1 MQKKQVISRRNFIKS
16 GTILSAS
23 TVLAADP
30 CMLFLASVFN
40 ASPEKLAAQAFACEL
55 FRAKDL
61 LQLKFFFFNAKLTA
75 YNTVIKEVSTRP
87 LFIYCQIPPQHV
99 GEELLLSPFT
109 SRNEATRKKSFLSGH
124 TWLAFWLLQSNSTG
138 FPLTPDSL
146 LDWEQHFELVTL
158 DSFAVKAEGKDQNEN
173 TSVTFTGYNESLP
186 EIKEQ
191 FKKFGKLNQDLKLQN
206 KWQKGDED
214 WPITTFEVPYKLF
227 LSPIAEPNEEGKRIF
242 GQHAFRKSNKIVDL
256 VPQNYKEDGKIVKIY
271 NPWNNELIFRTYD
284 NRELNP
290 RFKVVH
296 YLCQDNYDKGLELL
310 PAPIHRDELH
320 GLTMRT
326 EPDRDVIAETFRFSA
341 LGSTA
346 NLRYKNDN
354 PTKDYSTVAWEQKIV
369 EARDNY
375 VSVTFRAIDVFTGL
389 KLNISIIAERAYKL
403 GVSYLPKL
411 YYVSYAE
418 NEKNFQNPI
427 TISKVPFV
435 KIIPKTKGAYFT
447 INPIPENAGGNQLNT
462 KGYVVAKSKITI
474 GPSIDCDEVIPFDYI
489 GVDKDG
495 NEHNFKSKIIFI
507 PAETY
512 QLVDGTYKY
521 EIGGKP
527 VHIYQTAG
535 EPISIEHIGLL
546 NPSKREGFTGQ
557 KERCP
562 PISDAT
568 EYTYRMIKSFSIKT
582 DIDNLLN
589 AIRGHV
595 LHESNASC
603 YEQTVLGEVSYASL
617 NLLKK
622 KNISRKI
629 ISNGEEAV
637 VKEVRPDSKAASF
650 ETDKLLLFSVSGEL
664 VDGEDNYLNEF
675 PLIPKLVHSNVVISQ
690 INQIEGRNV
699 YRKVKFADDYTN
711 HNYEIDQENE
721 NNKVRLLF
729 KLVDEPENFFSKN
742 YKSAGALVNPGIDIK
757 YISVLDQG
765 ITYNDTHNAK
775 LVSNKSIDA
784 ASNFSS
790 SSIFQNLDAKILGIP
805 LLAILED
812 VLPVEDLPVFS
823 YLKDAQET
831 VKQLDNLV
839 DEYKKEFEKYKDLYN
854 SYVAEA
860 ERWKDTLG
868 NLDETIGSLNKD
880 MLRSWVEGFV
890 QESGV
895 KDLYNAQKEAL
906 DALEKEYK
914 DYTDKVL
921 IPVMHKA
928 YDFLDR
934 IKVKEFTERILN
946 GKATYDELLKL
957 YEDLDKV
964 NKEKTDKVI
973 YVKELVKI
981 YIIQQVQDIALNDNY
996 DFLGSLLFCNKLA
1009 AQISEKY
1016 IAYHNALTEGLQ
1028 EAALFYR
1035 DQVALLASVVYRS
1048 IEDKKKFISQEIKQA
1063 LKAVNLEGLDSYI
1076 LVYSQLTKMY
1086 ENYKQLM
1093 GQCKAEYYKEI
1104 YRNKLGIAELP
1115 TVYLSAIEKKLI
1127 GQLKTEA
1134 YELTIPTEA
1143 PEALKKAF
1151 SQLKNEYNKINEFES
1166 WLSNYHQFGQALE
1179 RQIHTALQ
1187 LYEETILKKIDF
1199 GYSDLIAKIADAKGQ
1214 LLFYEERIKN
1224 FVQDII
1230 DDFES
1235 QIKEKERAVV
1245 DNLKGSKEY
1254 NEAVNAIAGFQKMVK
1269 KLKEYSKQSLDYTY
1283 STKKFKSASL
1293 GVIEFIPESNTELDV
1308 KVNYQLEFKIDP
1320 FKTPALEKQTYITS
1334 SSLSNFRI
1342 GLMQFLY
1349 IDFERVKFVTGSD
1362 VKDEFVVAIRDVQF
1376 AGMLSFVQAFQEFL
1390 KSIDNKLVFDINSSG
1405 VSVGYGFAIPDFPAG
1420 YFNFFNL
1427 SFSGLLTLPFD
1438 PKKSLQ
1444 LKFGLGSE
1452 LSKFGITVCG
1462 IFGGQGYFN
1471 IIAETGR
1478 GIIGMEMALE
1488 FGAIFNLNVGFIAN
1502 GTAYLV
1508 GGIYIRTYNGT
1519 FLLKGY
1525 ILCVGRFNI
1534 IGLFSAN
1541 LSFYLGLEYD
1551 GDVLSGSCHVTASKK
1566 FSRFFEIS
1574 VTVRMDKTIS
1584 GAKKEG
1590 KNAEQNKIASRLV
1603 DDQIIFEDTN
1613 LSTDFYAVE
1622 NPYLILTVPS
1632 TYKNITTEIV
1642 YKNGAT
1648 QNIKTAKS
1656 LRYSESEES
1665 AVVHINVD
1673 KSDIKDS
1680 GAYSMI
1686 IKDGGLPIYEGD
1698 FNVIYPADNTSK
1710 MAAENL
1716 VNASNYYES
1725 YF

>member
-16 GTILSAS
+16 GTILSVS

-30 CMLFLASVFN
+30 CIMFLASILSD
-40 ASPEKLAAQAFACEL
+40 SPVSIANQSFTCEL

-61 LQLKFFFFNAKLTA
+61 LHLKFYFFNAKLTT
-75 YNTVIKEVSTRP
+75 NKVVVKEVLTRP

-99 GEELLLSPFT
+99 GEELLLSSFT
-109 SRNEATRKKSFLSGH
+109 DRSEVTRNKSFLSGH
-124 TWLAFWLLQSNSTG
+124 TWLAFRLLQSNSKG

-146 LDWEQHFELVTL
+146 LDWEQYFELVTL
-158 DSFAVKAEGKDQNEN
+158 DSFALKTEGKDQNEN
-173 TSVTFTGYNESLP
+173 LSVTFNGYNESLP
-186 EIKEQ
+186 DIKEQ
-191 FKKFGKLNQDLKLQN
+191 FKKFSKLDQDLKLQN
-206 KWQKGDED
+206 KLQKGDDD

-227 LSPIAEPNEEGKRIF
+227 LSPIAEPNEEGKRIY
-242 GQHAFRKSNKIVDL
+242 GQHTFKKNNTIVEL
-256 VPQNYKEDGKIVKIY
+256 VPQEYKEDGKIVNIY
-271 NPWNNELIFRTYD
+271 KPWNNELIFRTYD
-284 NRELNP
+284 NGELNP

-296 YLCQDNYDKGLELL
+296 YLCEDKYDKGLELL

-320 GLTMRT
+320 GLTMMT
-326 EPDRDVIAETFRFSA
+326 EPDRDIIAETFRFSA
-341 LGSTA
+341 LGATA

-375 VSVTFRAIDVFTGL
+375 ASVTFRAIDVFTGI

-418 NEKNFQNPI
+418 SEKSFQNPI
-427 TISKVPFV
+427 TISKIPFV
-435 KIIPKTKGAYFT
+435 KIIPKTRGAYFAV
-447 INPIPENAGGNQLNT
+447 NPIPENPGENKLNT
-462 KGYVVAKSKITI
+462 KAYVVAKSKIPI
-474 GPSIDCDEVIPFDYI
+474 GSSIDCDEVIRFDYVGI
-489 GVDKDG
+489 DKEG

-507 PAETY
+507 PAESY
-512 QLVDGTYKY
+512 QLVNGTYNY
-521 EIGGKP
+521 EIGGKLI
-527 VHIYQTAG
+527 HTYQTAG

-557 KERCP
+557 QERCP
-562 PISDAT
+562 PILDDT
-568 EYTYRMIKSFSIKT
+568 EYRYRMIKSFSTKA

-589 AIRGHV
+589 TISGHV
-595 LHESNASC
+595 LHQSNVSC
-603 YEQTVLGEVSYASL
+603 YEQTVLGEVAYARL
-617 NLLKK
+617 DLLKK

-629 ISNGEEAV
+629 IINGNEAV
-637 VKEVRPDSKAASF
+637 VKEIRPDSKAASF

-690 INQIEGRNV
+690 INQIEGRHV
-699 YRKVKFADDYTN
+699 YRKVKFADDYID

-721 NNKVRLLF
+721 NNKVKLLF
-729 KLVDEPENFFSKN
+729 KLVEEPENFFTKN
-742 YKSAGALVNPGIDIK
+742 HKSAGALVNPGIDIK

-790 SSIFQNLDAKILGIP
+790 SSIFQNSDAKILGIP
-805 LLAILED
+805 LLAVLED

-823 YLKDAQET
+823 YLKNAQET
-831 VKQLDNLV
+831 LKQLDNLV
-839 DEYKKEFEKYKDLYN
+839 NEYQKEFEKYKKLYN
-854 SYVAEA
+854 SYLAEA
-860 ERWKDTLG
+860 EKWKDTLG
-868 NLDETIGSLNKD
+868 HLDMTIGSLNKD
-880 MLRSWVEGFV
+880 VLRLWVEGLV
-890 QESGV
+890 KESGV
-895 KDLYNAQKEAL
+895 KDLYNSQKKAL
-906 DALEKEYK
+906 GALEKEYK
-914 DYTDKVL
+914 DYTDNVL
-921 IPVMHKA
+921 IPVMDKA

-946 GKATYDELLKL
+946 LKATYYELIKL
-957 YEDLDKV
+957 YEELDKV
-964 NKEKTDKVI
+964 SKEKTEKII
-973 YVKELVKI
+973 YLKELVKI
-981 YIIQQVQDIALNDNY
+981 YVIQQVQDAASNHKY
-996 DFLGSLLFCNKLA
+996 DFLGALLFCNKLA
-1009 AQISEKY
+1009 AQINEKY
-1016 IAYHNALTEGLQ
+1016 ASYHNALTDGLQ
-1028 EAALFYR
+1028 EAALFYQ
-1035 DQVALLASVVYRS
+1035 DQVDLLASVVNKS
-1048 IEDKKKFISQEIKQA
+1048 INDKMEFVSSEITIA
-1063 LKAVNLEGLDSYI
+1063 LKAVNLDNLDKYI

-1093 GQCKAEYYKEI
+1093 CQFKVEHYKEI
-1104 YRNKLGIAELP
+1104 YRNKLGISELP
-1115 TVYLSAIEKKLI
+1115 TVYVSVIEKKLI
-1127 GQLKTEA
+1127 GLLKTEA

-1151 SQLKNEYNKINEFES
+1151 SQLKSEYNTIKESES
-1166 WLSNYHQFGQALE
+1166 WLSDYHQFGQTLE
-1179 RQIHTALQ
+1179 RQVYNALQ

-1199 GYSDLIAKIADAKGQ
+1199 GYSDLIAKIEDAKRQ

-1230 DDFES
+1230 EDFEDH
-1235 QIKEKERAVV
+1235 IKNKEREVI

-1254 NEAVNAIAGFQKMVK
+1254 NEAVDAIAGFHKMIK
-1269 KLKEYSKQSLDYTY
+1269 KLKEFSKHSLDYKY

-1293 GVIEFIPESNTELDV
+1293 GVIEFIPESNTELDI
-1308 KVNYQLEFKIDP
+1308 KVNYQLEFKINP
-1320 FKTPALEKQTYITS
+1320 FKTPTLEKQTYITS

-1376 AGMLSFVQAFQEFL
+1376 AGILSFVQAFQAFL

-1405 VSVGYGFAIPDFPAG
+1405 VSVGYGFAISDFHAG

-1427 SFSGLLTLPFD
+1427 SFSSLLTLPFD

-1471 IIAETGR
+1471 ITAEVGR
-1478 GIIGMEMALE
+1478 GIVGMEMALE
-1488 FGAIFNLNVGFIAN
+1488 FGAIFNLNVGYIAN

-1508 GGIYIRTYNGT
+1508 GGIYIRAHSGT
-1519 FLLKGY
+1519 FVLKGY

-1574 VTVRMDKTIS
+1574 ITVRMDKTIS

-1590 KNAEQNKIASRLV
+1590 KNSEQNMIASRLV
-1603 DDQIIFEDTN
+1603 DDKIIFEDTN
-1613 LSTDFYAVE
+1613 LTTDFYTIE
-1622 NPYLILTVPS
+1622 NPYLILTVPA
-1632 TYKNITTEIV
+1632 TYKNITTELA
-1642 YKNGAT
+1642 YKGGVAQT
-1648 QNIKTAKS
+1648 TKTLKS

-1665 AVVHINVD
+1665 DVVHVNVD
-1673 KSDIKDS
+1673 KLDIKNG

-1686 IKDGGLPIYEGD
+1686 IKNDGLPIYEGD
-1698 FNVIYPADNTSK
+1698 FNVIYPANNKSK
-1710 MAAENL
+1710 TAADNL